1 MNKQLNLVEKLN
13 NCLNFHG
20 VSVFMENETVVFE
33 SILGRVFR
41 NQKRGFNDEVI
52 AEVISELGWR

>member
-1 MNKQLNLVEKLN
+1 MKEQTKLVEKLN

-20 VSVFMENETVVFE
+20 VSAFMEGNTVVFE

-41 NQKRGFNDEVI
+41 SEKRGFNDEVL